1 MIKEISG
8 EEFEATVN
16 SQNTVV
22 IDFFATWCGPCK
34 AMSRIAE
41 SYSEGHP
48 DVLFAKVDV
57 DKNPELAK
65 RFGVMSIPTLVFMKN
80 GEEDSRHV
88 GVMDED
94 ELDEAL
100 A

>member
-1 MIKEISG
+1 MIKEISS

-41 SYSEGHP
+41 RYSEEHP